1 MSIDI
6 PRPNINAPT
15 EGAKLEQI
23 RGYLYQISE
32 QLNWALNTM
41 ETNTEAKILE
51 VSKQSSSSKSPE
63 EVESNFNE
71 LKSLIIK
78 SADII
83 EAYYDEIETLIKQE
97 GYFLARSEFGDYE
110 EKTTAS
116 LTAAHDDITA
126 HFNNIQTISSSVY
139 EMSSSV
145 GEISSSVNNVYS
157 SIGDINSSISHIN
170 SSVDEINSSINRV
183 IIKLLETEA
192 YVKSGLLEYSDTG
205 HPIYGIEV
213 GQTNYE
219 DGVTVF
225 KKFARFTAD
234 RLAFYDGEGYEMAY
248 ISDSTLYIK
257 NVKIGGTIAHGG
269 YDIIASD
276 EFGIYYMWRG

>member
-6 PRPNINAPT
+6 PRPNINAST
-15 EGAKLEQI
+15 EEAKLEQI
-23 RGYLYQISE
+23 RSYLYQLSE
-32 QLNWALNTM
+32 QLNWGLNTI
-41 ETNTEAKILE
+41 ESDTSAKILE
-51 VSKQSSSSKSPE
+51 VSKQSSSAKSPE

-83 EAYYDEIETLIKQE
+83 EAYYDEIDTLIKQE

-116 LTAAHDDITA
+116 LTAAHDNITA
-126 HFNNIQTISSSVY
+126 HFTNIQAITSAQEGILSSLDSVT
-139 EMSSSV
+139 STL
-145 GEISSSVNNVYS
+145 N
-157 SIGDINSSISHIN
+157 SIHN
-170 SSVDEINSSINRV
+170 
-183 IIKLLETEA
+183 KLLETEA
-192 YVKSGLLEYSDTG
+192 YIKSGMLDDSDTG

-219 DGVTVF
+219 NGAKTF

-276 EFGIYYMWRG
+276 EFGIYYIWRG